1 MTPAPAAAAP
11 IAAPTPKP
19 AEPVPTA
26 SVTAAI
32 ASQKLPSVGQQK
44 PQISSAE
51 AAANWLKQSDTDTSQ
66 NKSSSPALQAAAV
79 SFCERERD

>member
-1 MTPAPAAAAP
+1 MTPAPAAPSAAP
-11 IAAPTPKP
+11 SAAPTPKP

-79 SFCERERD
+79 S